1 MSRASSAALASAAT
15 SSRYLDKGVNRWVV
29 KVLPGGQHIGE
40 AEGELIATVLGSC
53 VTACLHDPIARIG
66 GMNHFM
72 LPHDDEGLWSG
83 ASLALRY
90 GNHAMDSLINEL
102 LKAGADKR
110 RLECKFFGGGNVMNG
125 MHGVGDQNAAFAR
138 EYARVEG
145 LNVVAADLGGDRGR
159 RVMFDPFIGKVW
171 RRFIRPTGVGDVV
184 QLEQKLRA
192 APPLRKQPGSIELF

>member
-1 MSRASSAALASAAT
+1 MGRHAAALASAAP
-15 SSRYLDKGVNRWVV
+15 SSRYLDKGSNRWVV
-29 KVLPGGQHIGE
+29 KVLPGGQHISQQD
-40 AEGELIATVLGSC
+40 GELIATVLGSC
-53 VTACLHDPIARIG
+53 VAACLHDPIAGIG

-90 GNHAMDSLINEL
+90 GNHAMDALINEL

-125 MHGVGDQNAAFAR
+125 MRGVGDQNAAFAR

-145 LNVVAADLGGDRGR
+145 LKVIAVDLGGDRGR
-159 RVMFDPFIGKVW
+159 RVMYDPATGKAW
-171 RRFIRPTGVGDVV
+171 RRFIQSSGVGELVKTER
-184 QLEQKLRA
+184 QLRA
-192 APPLRKQPGSIELF
+192 APPLRKQTGSIELF